1 VTGET
6 ISRASTPILASAWKM
21 SMDSSHGL
29 SPKLSKY
36 MSAPFRIYSPLNTNI
51 LGRPKIDKVS
61 RLVMPNLGLMK
72 IRLGSASNQ
81 INGL

>member
-1 VTGET
+1 
-6 ISRASTPILASAWKM
+6 
-21 SMDSSHGL
+21 
-29 SPKLSKY
+29 

-61 RLVMPNLGLMK
+61 RLAMLLNLGLMK

>member
-1 VTGET
+1 
-6 ISRASTPILASAWKM
+6 
-21 SMDSSHGL
+21 
-29 SPKLSKY
+29 